1 MSPFRSSKG
10 RSLGKLIEGFKSST
24 IGQGFGSGGSA
35 STTTSGGVESEAGGY
50 RYHVFLTPGTF
61 TVGPSLTAIDVLA
74 VGGGG
79 AGGSYYG
86 AGGGGG
92 GVVTWLNV
100 SLTNVTELDIDI
112 GDGGSDTSPG
122 TNRGAPGGD
131 TTISGWST
139 MPQVLTAKGGGG
151 GSPDTAQPGGS
162 GGGRGSVPGSGSGGD
177 GIQPTLNTHLVPL
190 SGFNQ
195 YGNPGGSYTV
205 GSTGYKPAGGGG
217 AGAAGESVPSATSG
231 GGYGGNGIQVPQFPG
246 PEIPLMSPLVPRMGP
261 NGLYYGGGGSGGPYN
276 AAPGAAG
283 FGGGGRGNAPEP
295 DPLNRGADGLGGGGG
310 GRHPGPQSGMPTE
323 GGNGVVI
330 IRYSDS

>member
-24 IGQGFGSGGSA
+24 IGQGFGSGSGDGGGV
-35 STTTSGGVESEAGGY
+35 TSGGLMTENGGY
-50 RYHVFLTPGTF
+50 MYHTFIQPGSF
-61 TVGPSLTAIDVLA
+61 TAGSVTAIDLLA

-100 SLTNVTELDIDI
+100 PLTNVYTLGITI
-112 GDGGSDTSPG
+112 GDGGANTSPG
-122 TNRGAPGGD
+122 TNNGAPGGD
-131 TTISGWST
+131 TTVSGWST

-151 GSPDTAQPGGS
+151 GSPNSAQPGGS
-162 GGGRGSVPGSGSGGD
+162 GGGRGAVPGNGSGGT
-177 GIQPTLNTHLVPL
+177 GIQPQQNTHLTPL

-195 YGNPGGSYTV
+195 YGQPGGNYTV

-217 AGAAGESVPSATSG
+217 AGQAGESVPNATSG
-231 GGYGGNGIQVPQFPG
+231 GGYGGNGVSI
-246 PEIPLMSPLVPRMGP
+246 PEFRGADIPVLAPVVPRMGP
-261 NGLYYGGGGSGGPYN
+261 NGQYYGGGGSAGPYSGT
-276 AAPGAAG
+276 PGAG
-283 FGGGGRGNAPEP
+283 GYGGGGTGNPPA
-295 DPLNRGADGLGGGGG
+295 DDSLNRGADYLGGGGG
-310 GRHPGPQSGMPTE
+310 GRHGATQPSQPTQ

-330 IRYSDS
+330 IRYQT